1 MYKYRYP
8 NDLSAKTYIY
18 LWTPVQLC
26 ILAVLVLI
34 GISAYF
40 KSHNYTVLMV
50 ACAFGVMTM
59 KFLPDTKTAWEF
71 ILDYYYYLSTPQY
84 FEYDGKVH
92 NEVKPKVE
100 TTKQVSEYNI
110 ANDSGSIVKYIVLA
124 ILTIILVLGADHL
137 VNSASEKATS
147 ETIANITLKFTS
159 NVDAVIEWGSNA
171 GTIDAKDF
179 IVSNDLDVTASPST
193 IDTTKVG
200 ETLIT
205 YTVTD
210 KEGNEKEFE
219 KTFTI
224 EDTQLPIIS
233 FYSESVTVTKDSEF
247 NPTSNIS
254 SVMDPNGGNLYK
266 DAETGGYTVESNVDT
281 SIPGTYEVKVIATD
295 VNGNQT
301 ENAYSVTVT
310 E

>member
-34 GISAYF
+34 GISAFF
-40 KSHNYTVLMV
+40 KSHNYTVLMI

-59 KFLPDTKTAWEF
+59 KFFPDTKTAWEF

-84 FEYDGKVH
+84 FEYDGKIH
-92 NEVKPKVE
+92 NEVKPKAESVN
-100 TTKQVSEYNI
+100 QVSEYNT

-124 ILTIILVLGADHL
+124 ILTIVLVLGADHL

-200 ETLIT
+200 ETVIT

-210 KEGNEKEFE
+210 KDGNEKEFE